1 MEAKEQGISP
11 SVARAQN
18 RVETR
23 ASLGD
28 LV

>member
-1 MEAKEQGISP
+1 MDAKEQGISP

-18 RVETR
+18 RVEHR
-23 ASLGD
+23 DSLGD